1 MSPPAAISP
10 TSRSVEL
17 ATSTTKL
24 PVHAVKNI
32 NTKTVEEML
41 GNWDDFK
48 FAPIR
53 ESQVSR
59 AMTRRYFQ
67 DLDNYAESDIVIIGA
82 GSCGLSA
89 AYILGKKRPDL
100 KIAIIE
106 ASVSPGGGA
115 WLGGQLF
122 SAMIMRKPADAF
134 LREVGVPYED
144 EGNYV
149 VVKHAAL
156 FTSTIMS
163 KVLQMPNIKLFN
175 ATCVEDLIT
184 RPSDEGIRI
193 AGVVTNW
200 TLVSMHHD
208 DQSCMDPNTINAPL
222 IISTTGHDG
231 PMGAFCVKRLVSMQ
245 RIEKL
250 GGMRGLDMNLAEDA
264 IVKGT
269 REIVPGLIV
278 GGMELSEVDGA
289 NRMGPTFG
297 AMALSGL
304 KAAEEALKIFDT
316 RKKQNEHN
324 PLTKLLQNTTQPLII
339 LNAQIHLRTR
349 PDPKPPSVQK
359 QRNKRLVVANE
370 RIQNPLKRS
379 LRLLS
384 RNHKL
389 ALLSFFSTPHRQRN
403 VSHGAV
409 SHRPRAVLHV
419 PEILQ
424 NRIFAA
430 ECFLTP
436 FDSILDAQ
444 IRFHVKLHH
453 TDSLRAVNHAQNVE
467 LSTRLDHFLP
477 GKDDARSRRHDIKRA
492 DSSTL
497 SIVLDLLDSV
507 LKFLDDLS
515 IIERILELDLA
526 MSHLFIVVIHKIVCD
541 FTAGF
546 VNGREADDDIFAVL
560 VPFQVPK
567 DGVYTCCG
575 VGNEHNCVEGSVDDL
590 CDGSTAFIEKFG
602 IFISNEW
609 IRTSLTDHC

>member
-1 MSPPAAISP
+1 MIFGSNMIEDAGGGLEITLKLCGVIFRGQHVSDEDRDTGYEVLEDHLLRKGLPHAKKDVIQAYREITQHAEAAYYILKEIDVDEIPWNGYSGVYRKWPVCTGFHQYMAHSKVPTAMKNMLTSLSNDIKAAMDTGEVDPIALAAKYCHIFVNIHPFLDGNGRTCRLIFNAILLKYGGTIVCIGEQDEDREEYLRIAISHHLPFCSSPSLLFFINPLFHQTNLNQSFYQQPKIFIPFAATSP
-10 TSRSVEL
+10 TTRSAEL
-17 ATSTTKL
+17 AAPAVKL
-24 PVHAVKNI
+24 PVGLSKNHTTATI
-32 NTKTVEEML
+32 EEME
-41 GNWDDFK
+41 GKWDDFK

-100 KIAIIE
+100 RIAIIE

-122 SAMIMRKPADAF
+122 SAMVMRKPADAF

-163 KVLQMPNIKLFN
+163 KVLQLPNIKLFN

-184 RPSDEGIRI
+184 RPSEEGVRI
-193 AGVVTNW
+193 SGVVTNW

-222 IISTTGHDG
+222 VISTTGHDG
-231 PMGAFCVKRLVSMQ
+231 PMGAFSVKRLVSMQ

-250 GGMRGLDMNLAEDA
+250 GGMRGLDMNVAEDA

-304 KAAEEALKIFDT
+304 KAAEEALKIFDV
-316 RKKQNEHN
+316 RKKQN
-324 PLTKLLQNTTQPLII
+324 
-339 LNAQIHLRTR
+339 
-349 PDPKPPSVQK
+349 
-359 QRNKRLVVANE
+359 
-370 RIQNPLKRS
+370 
-379 LRLLS
+379 
-384 RNHKL
+384 
-389 ALLSFFSTPHRQRN
+389 
-403 VSHGAV
+403 
-409 SHRPRAVLHV
+409 
-419 PEILQ
+419 
-424 NRIFAA
+424 
-430 ECFLTP
+430 
-436 FDSILDAQ
+436 
-444 IRFHVKLHH
+444 
-453 TDSLRAVNHAQNVE
+453 
-467 LSTRLDHFLP
+467 
-477 GKDDARSRRHDIKRA
+477 
-492 DSSTL
+492 
-497 SIVLDLLDSV
+497 
-507 LKFLDDLS
+507 
-515 IIERILELDLA
+515 
-526 MSHLFIVVIHKIVCD
+526 
-541 FTAGF
+541 
-546 VNGREADDDIFAVL
+546 
-560 VPFQVPK
+560 
-567 DGVYTCCG
+567 
-575 VGNEHNCVEGSVDDL
+575 
-590 CDGSTAFIEKFG
+590 AF
-602 IFISNEW
+602 
-609 IRTSLTDHC
+609 